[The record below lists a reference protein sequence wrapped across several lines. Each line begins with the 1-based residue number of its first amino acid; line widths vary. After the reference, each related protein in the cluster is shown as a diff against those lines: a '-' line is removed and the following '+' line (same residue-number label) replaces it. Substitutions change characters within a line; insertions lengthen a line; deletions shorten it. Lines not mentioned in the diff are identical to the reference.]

1 MQTPTPK
8 SVALVGRP
16 NVGKSRLF
24 NRLLGRRVS
33 IVHDKPGVTRDVVA
47 EKLSDSIVLMDTGG
61 MGAVAS
67 GGEKVIAQ
75 ATNSQA
81 RFAIDTADT
90 IIFVVDSQE
99 GLAPLDEEIAGLLR
113 SSGKDVILAVNKV
126 DLPSHSARSSEFFRL
141 GFKDVAEVSAEHGYG
156 LESLSQM
163 LESRY
168 GKIEAPSGDDAADR
182 VKISVAGRP
191 NVGKSS
197 IANRLLGEDRLI
209 VSKVAGTTRDSVKF
223 DIDAVSKK
231 GVEMKFRLFDT
242 AGLKLNRKT
251 NSSLDYLSSVR
262 TRKALAASDVVF
274 LVLDAMEGVSDLDKR
289 LVGEIVGFGASVII
303 VVNKWDYAVET
314 FKQTTLRGYDNLPDF
329 KKGFE
334 EAVRRALP
342 DVADAPVHFV
352 SAKENTGI
360 EHLLESAFK
369 LKNKM
374 LSSVTTNKLNSCVS
388 KLLEANPPKYV
399 ANKRFKTYY
408 CVKVASRPYTI
419 RMFCNDAG
427 ALTDSYRR
435 YLVKGLREKLDLGGV
450 SIKLELVGKLKRTAE
465 ERIEIKGKRK

>member
-141 GFKDVAEVSAEHGYG
+141 GFKDVAEVSAEHG
-156 LESLSQM
+156 
-163 LESRY
+163 
-168 GKIEAPSGDDAADR
+168 
-182 VKISVAGRP
+182 
-191 NVGKSS
+191 
-197 IANRLLGEDRLI
+197 
-209 VSKVAGTTRDSVKF
+209 
-223 DIDAVSKK
+223 
-231 GVEMKFRLFDT
+231 
-242 AGLKLNRKT
+242 
-251 NSSLDYLSSVR
+251 
-262 TRKALAASDVVF
+262 
-274 LVLDAMEGVSDLDKR
+274 
-289 LVGEIVGFGASVII
+289 
-303 VVNKWDYAVET
+303 
-314 FKQTTLRGYDNLPDF
+314 
-329 KKGFE
+329 
-334 EAVRRALP
+334 
-342 DVADAPVHFV
+342 
-352 SAKENTGI
+352 
-360 EHLLESAFK
+360 
-369 LKNKM
+369 
-374 LSSVTTNKLNSCVS
+374 
-388 KLLEANPPKYV
+388 
-399 ANKRFKTYY
+399 
-408 CVKVASRPYTI
+408 
-419 RMFCNDAG
+419 
-427 ALTDSYRR
+427 
-435 YLVKGLREKLDLGGV
+435 
-450 SIKLELVGKLKRTAE
+450 
-465 ERIEIKGKRK
+465 